1 MDSTVT
7 VLLKRVSI
15 FSDLDEP
22 ALFDLAQ
29 QCQRRHF
36 KKNEAIF
43 HQGDPGYTMYIVC
56 TGRINVQTETA
67 DGEIVHIAHRG
78 PGDYFGE
85 MALIDGKPRMADVVT
100 TENTELLMLHQTLLS
115 AALRRGRA
123 LRSRSWRFWRTDC
136 AKRRTIWKRFQ
147 EMDALGRVSGVLY
160 DRFTEGS
167 APEPGGANAS
177 RRKSRKNNSPEKS
190 GATRETV
197 NRALKNLK
205 DTGVIRMEGRAI
217 IVLKE
222 DRLGASGRGENRC

>member
-1 MDSTVT
+1 MVSAVT

-15 FSDLDEP
+15 FSDLDEH
-22 ALFDLAQ
+22 ALLDLAH
-29 QCQRRHF
+29 QCQRRSF

-56 TGRINVQTETA
+56 AGRVNVQTETG

-100 TENTELLMLHQTLLS
+100 TENTELLMLHQDAFIGCIDARPRIALKVMAVLADRLRE
-115 AALRRGRA
+115 AANYLEM
-123 LRSRSWRFWRTDC
+123 L
-136 AKRRTIWKRFQ
+136 Q

-160 DRFTEGS
+160 DRFMEGS
-167 APEPGGANAS
+167 APETGGG
-177 RRKSRKNNSPEKS
+177 RRITTKVTQKQLAGEV

-205 DTGVIRMEGRAI
+205 DTGVIRMDGRAI
-217 IVLKE
+217 VVLKE
-222 DRLGASGRGENRC
+222 DRLGRIGLR